1 MHLRY
6 LASVLAFHTT
16 PAEEQIEQY
25 EEMELTTSNSFP
37 IKWKMWQQKS
47 IWEQHKIKDTLPP
60 EKRKKKKTNQ
70 IYYNCIKTF
79 KLKWCIYKP

>member
-25 EEMELTTSNSFP
+25 DEMELTTSNSFP
-37 IKWKMWQQKS
+37 LKWKMWQQKS
-47 IWEQHKIKDTLPP
+47 I
-60 EKRKKKKTNQ
+60 
-70 IYYNCIKTF
+70 
-79 KLKWCIYKP
+79 